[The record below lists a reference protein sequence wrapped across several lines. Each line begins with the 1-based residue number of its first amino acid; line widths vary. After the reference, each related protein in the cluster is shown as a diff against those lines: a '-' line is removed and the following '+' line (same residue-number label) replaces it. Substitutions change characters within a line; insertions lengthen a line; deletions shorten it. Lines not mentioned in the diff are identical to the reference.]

1 MAITSPVDENT
12 VTEFQRQFRGTLLRP
27 ADAGYDE
34 ARTIW
39 NAMIDR
45 EPALIAQCAG
55 VTDVIAS
62 VTFARE
68 NDLLLSVKAGG
79 HNVAGNAICDGG
91 LVIDLSPM
99 RSVRIDPDAKTVRV
113 EPGVTLGELDHETQ
127 AFGLATPA
135 GIVSTTGVAGLTLGG
150 GWGWL
155 SRTYGLTIDN
165 LRSVDVVTAHG
176 ELVHASDKE
185 NEDLFWGI
193 RGGGGN
199 FGIATSFEFDVHEV
213 GPEVLG
219 GMIVHSFDDA
229 ADVLRFHRE
238 FTADAPDE
246 LCCYA
251 AIMTAPPVPFLPVE
265 VHGTTVV
272 ALVLCYSGP
281 IEEGEEAVQPLREF
295 GDPIVDLVEP
305 VPFTAM
311 QQMFD
316 EELGPG
322 YRNYWKTQLIEP
334 LPDEAIDIVIERAGS
349 LPSPETQIVFEH
361 IGGEIARVDP
371 AATAYRHRNVP
382 FSFNILPRWTD
393 PEDDDAIIS
402 WAQEFLEEVAQY
414 STSGVAPNFL
424 SLEGDERVKAAY
436 GANYDRLVE
445 LKNKYDPENLFR
457 MNQNIEPSV

>member
-1 MAITSPVDENT
+1 MTVTPPVNESV
-12 VTEFQRQFRGTLLRP
+12 VTEFQERFRGTLLRP
-27 ADAGYDE
+27 DDEGYDE

-45 EPALIAQCAG
+45 EPALIAQCAS

-62 VTFARE
+62 VIFARE
-68 NDLLLSVKAGG
+68 NGLLLSVKAGG

-99 RSVRIDPDAKTVRV
+99 RSVRINPDAKTVRV

-176 ELVHASDKE
+176 ELVHASGKE

-238 FTADAPDE
+238 FTADAPDK

-251 AIMTAPPVPFLPVE
+251 AIMTAPPAPFLPVE

-272 ALVLCYSGP
+272 ALVPCYSGL

-305 VPFTAM
+305 LPFTAM

-436 GANYDRLVE
+436 GANYERLVK

-457 MNQNIEPSV
+457 MNQNIKPSV